1 MPSGVPQ
8 GTKLG
13 PWLSFLMINDLTV
26 PTIFNMLKY
35 VDDAMVSES
44 IPKGHQSK
52 SQEAVDA
59 IYDWPKKNLF
69 QLNGEKTKLHFLIQ
83 LKRAHVPVSD
93 LVTYFNACISSSLDY
108 ACPVFHNSLP
118 K

>member
-1 MPSGVPQ
+1 MRSGVPQ

-13 PWLSFLMINDLTV
+13 RWLSLLVINDLTV
-26 PTIFNMLKY
+26 PTIFNMWKY
-35 VDDAMVSES
+35 VDDTMVSES

-59 IYDWPKKNLF
+59 IYDWSKKR
-69 QLNGEKTKLHFLIQ
+69 LNCIFFFQ

-93 LVTYFNACISSSLDY
+93 LVTYFNACIRSSLDY